1 LFHLAI
7 KKLTVRTRSFLCITG
22 QGHDIFGMQP
32 GQGAQGIF
40 GGVGQRLVAM
50 GDPEFQ
56 DNYQGRPSREL
67 VCM

>member
-1 LFHLAI
+1 
-7 KKLTVRTRSFLCITG
+7 
-22 QGHDIFGMQP
+22 MQP